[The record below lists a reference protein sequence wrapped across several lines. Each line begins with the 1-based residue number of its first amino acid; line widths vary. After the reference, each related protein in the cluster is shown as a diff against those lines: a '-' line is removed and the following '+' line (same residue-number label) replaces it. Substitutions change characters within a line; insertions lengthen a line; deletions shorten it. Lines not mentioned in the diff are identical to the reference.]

1 VEDKQMMRKIVIAYA
16 VPMGRPPM
24 SHPPIGVHHLGMMAR
39 HHFAFRHHRFFRSR
53 FAVLGVGFPYAYDD
67 GCYTRV
73 WTAWGWRRTY
83 ICGY

>member
-1 VEDKQMMRKIVIAYA
+1 
-16 VPMGRPPM
+16 M
-24 SHPPIGVHHLGMMAR
+24 SHPPMGVHHLGMMAG

-53 FAVLGVGFPYAYDD
+53 FAVLGVGLPYAYDD

-73 WTAWGWRRTY
+73 WTAWGWRWTY